1 MNLVRRSPFADM
13 NRMQHDVDHLFAS
26 VMPFSLDDIDSGIAP
41 IDMYRED
48 GKIHLEVTLSK
59 FNQDEISVEQEG
71 RDIIITAQHTEPKKK
86 TKDYIWQES
95 RQSLYRVVT
104 LPKDADVN
112 DIKIQFK
119 DGILD
124 ISTPVLKNSKPKK
137 LQINVK

>member
-1 MNLVRRSPFADM
+1 MNLVRKTPIADL
-13 NRMQHDVDHLFAS
+13 NRMQHDVDSLFAS

-41 IDMYRED
+41 IDIYRED

-59 FNQDEISVEQEG
+59 FHKDEISVEQEG
-71 RDIIITAQHTEPKKK
+71 REIIVTAQHADSKKS

-104 LPKDADVN
+104 LPKDADSN

-119 DGILD
+119 DGVLD
-124 ISTPVLKNSKPKK
+124 ISTPILKKAKSKK
-137 LQINVK
+137 LQIDVK